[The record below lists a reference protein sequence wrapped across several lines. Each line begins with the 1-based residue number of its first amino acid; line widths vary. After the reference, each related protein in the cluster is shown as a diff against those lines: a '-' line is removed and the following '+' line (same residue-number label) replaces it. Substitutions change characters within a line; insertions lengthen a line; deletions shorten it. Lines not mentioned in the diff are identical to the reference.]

1 MRLQIP
7 PKVTRI
13 IDTLQSHGYEAYAV
27 GGCIRDTI
35 LARRPDDWDIT
46 TSARPQ
52 EVKGLFER
60 TVDTGLQHG
69 TVTVLLAGEGFEV
82 TTYRVDGEYED
93 HRHPAQ
99 VEYASLLSEDLMRRD
114 FTINAMAYNKEQG
127 LVDMFGGMQD
137 LQRKVIRCV
146 GNPRERFTEDALRIL
161 RALRFSAQLGFA
173 IETETMDALTE
184 LAPTLVHVSKERIQV
199 ELVKLLCSSN
209 PHYIQRVYQ
218 AGILQVILPE
228 LKEPEEETLEDL
240 QKVENQK
247 ALRLAVLLYPLGE
260 QQAAKTLRN
269 LRFDNDTISKV
280 KELIRWRDYKIYPA
294 QREVRMALHKIGN
307 HIFPL
312 LLDFQETRRP
322 VDEQRKLYK
331 QILEEKQCFSL
342 NTLALSGS
350 DLIELGIPKG
360 PQIGRVL
367 KQCLYLVLE
376 EPDKNRHE
384 YLLDYVKKQLNTPK
398 P

>member
-280 KELIRWRDYKIYPA
+280 KELIRWRDYKIYSA

>member
-13 IDTLQSHGYEAYAV
+13 IDTLQSHGYEAFAV

-69 TVTVLLAGEGFEV
+69 TVTVLLAGETFEV

-93 HRHPAQ
+93 HRHPTQ

-127 LVDMFGGMQD
+127 LVDLFGGMQD
-137 LQRKVIRCV
+137 LQRKVVRCV
-146 GNPRERFTEDALRIL
+146 GSPRERFAEDALRIL

-173 IETETMDALTE
+173 IEEKTMEALTE
-184 LAPTLVHVSKERIQV
+184 LAPTLVHVSRERIQV
-199 ELVKLLCSSN
+199 ELVKLLCSPN
-209 PHYIQRVYQ
+209 PHYIKRVQ
-218 AGILQVILPE
+218 EAGILPVILPE
-228 LKEPEEETLEDL
+228 LEALSPETLDDL
-240 QKVENQK
+240 RQVKNDK
-247 ALRLAVLLYPLGE
+247 ALRLAVLLRPLGE
-260 QQAAKTLRN
+260 QQAAKALRR
-269 LRFDNDTISKV
+269 LRFDNDTINRAKQ
-280 KELIRWRDYKIYPA
+280 LIKWQDYRIYPA
-294 QREVRMALHKIGN
+294 QRDVRVALHKIGKN
-307 HIFPL
+307 IFPL

-322 VDEQRKLYK
+322 VDELRSLYQQVLK
-331 QILEEKQCFSL
+331 EGQCFSL
-342 NTLALSGS
+342 DMLELTGN
-350 DLIELGIPKG
+350 DLIELGVSKG
-360 PQIGRVL
+360 PQIGGIL
-367 KQCLYLVLE
+367 NQCLYLVLE

-384 YLLDYVKKQLNTPK
+384 YLIEYVKKQLNTPK